1 MSDRAL
7 GGVFISYRRQ
17 DSRDLAGRLADRLES
32 RFGTAHVFMDVA
44 TIALGED
51 FLKVITEVV
60 ERCGVLLA
68 VIGPRWLNITSEGG
82 LRRLDDPHDI
92 VRLEIAT
99 ALNRDI
105 RVIPILAEGAE
116 MPRHHDLPDDLA
128 RLAERHAL
136 RLRHESFSSDSDRL
150 LAEIERILGASAP
163 KKPPSTEQPSRP
175 GKYNI
180 SFGGHVSGVS
190 IGDNQNVSMTFP
202 GPQDARDSD

>member
-7 GGVFISYRRQ
+7 GRVFVSYRRQ

-44 TIALGED
+44 TIAPGED
-51 FLKVITEVV
+51 FLKVITEAVEKCDVV
-60 ERCGVLLA
+60 LA
-68 VIGPRWLNITSEGG
+68 VIGPRWLSITGEGG
-82 LRRLDDPHDI
+82 LRRLDDPHDV

-105 RVIPILAEGAE
+105 RVIPILAEDAE
-116 MPRHHDLPDDLA
+116 MPRYHDLPEDLA

-136 RLRHESFSSDSDRL
+136 RLRHESFSSNSSRL
-150 LAEIERILGASAP
+150 LAEIEPLLGPSAP
-163 KKPPSTEQPSRP
+163 QKHPSTEQPSRS

-180 SFGGHVSGVS
+180 SFGGQVSGVS
-190 IGDNQNVSMTFP
+190 LGDNQNVTLTFP
-202 GPQDARDSD
+202 GPQDGRDSD